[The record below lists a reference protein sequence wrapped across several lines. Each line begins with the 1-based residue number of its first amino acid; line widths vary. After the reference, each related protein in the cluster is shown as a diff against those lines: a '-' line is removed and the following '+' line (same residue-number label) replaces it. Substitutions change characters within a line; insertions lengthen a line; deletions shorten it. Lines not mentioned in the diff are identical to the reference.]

1 MEDFEEPE
9 DYDDYEE
16 YDEVEE
22 AAVPASGWY
31 LIRSGKSPTEIILD
45 PEDSRASVVLIA
57 GLTLL
62 AYGLGL
68 FFFPHPSLP
77 ESSAMVPGFLGLFL
91 LVVRG
96 FLSDTLVWDL
106 RNKRAYRI
114 LNFAGSR
121 WAKRTY
127 EGDEVFVVV
136 VENTNGG
143 LNALSLVTRFGH
155 RYRVVSP
162 RFARNVIK
170 KDAERLAR
178 YFDVPVKEGTRGV
191 IPCARAGKSAV
202 LKWKKRPKT
211 TLRAAFL
218 VLLLA
223 LPLIVHIAG
232 PLVEKLK
239 GAAP

>member
-1 MEDFEEPE
+1 MEDFEDP
-9 DYDDYEE
+9 DDDD
-16 YDEVEE
+16 DEVEE
-22 AAVPASGWY
+22 PSVPASGWF
-31 LIRSGKSPTEIILD
+31 LIRTGQSPTEIILD
-45 PEDSRASVVLIA
+45 PEDSRATVVLVA

-68 FFFPHPSLP
+68 FFFPHSSLP
-77 ESSAMVPGFLGLFL
+77 ESGALIPGFLGLFL
-91 LVVRG
+91 IIVRG
-96 FLSDTLVWDL
+96 FLSDTIVWDL
-106 RNKRAYRI
+106 RRKRAYRI

-136 VENTNGG
+136 VENTNNG

-155 RYRVVSP
+155 RYQVVSP

-211 TLRAAFL
+211 ALRSAFL
-218 VLLLA
+218 VLVLA
-223 LPLIVHIAG
+223 LPLIVHVSG
-232 PLVEKLK
+232 PILERLK
-239 GAAP
+239 GV

>member
-1 MEDFEEPE
+1 MYQDLHQ
-9 DYDDYEE
+9 
-16 YDEVEE
+16 
-22 AAVPASGWY
+22 
-31 LIRSGKSPTEIILD
+31 LIRYTRINEIVGDVIRL
-45 PEDSRASVVLIA
+45 RARDVA
-57 GLTLL
+57 
-62 AYGLGL
+62 LGDM
-68 FFFPHPSLP
+68 
-77 ESSAMVPGFLGLFL
+77 A
-91 LVVRG
+91 
-96 FLSDTLVWDL
+96 
-106 RNKRAYRI
+106 
-114 LNFAGSR
+114 
-121 WAKRTY
+121 
-127 EGDEVFVVV
+127 V